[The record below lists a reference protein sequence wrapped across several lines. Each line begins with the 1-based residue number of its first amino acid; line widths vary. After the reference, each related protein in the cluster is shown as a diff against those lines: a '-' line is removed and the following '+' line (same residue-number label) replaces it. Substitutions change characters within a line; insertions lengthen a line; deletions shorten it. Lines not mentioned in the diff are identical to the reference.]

1 MQMLAIGI
9 DISKSK
15 SAAAILNQD
24 ESIHAKP
31 FEFHHTKDEM
41 SAVIS
46 YIKDQ
51 NQLVTILMENIGHY
65 HYPVMKVFEE
75 ANLPVCLINAYQ
87 MEKYSDME
95 LCKVKIDRK
104 DALHIAKYALE
115 KGYSLVPYTS
125 MDQKYEDLR
134 FLAR

>member
-1 MQMLAIGI
+1 MLAIGI

-15 SAAAILNQD
+15 SAVAILNQD
-24 ESIHAKP
+24 GSIHTKP

-51 NQLVTILMENIGHY
+51 NQPVTILMENTGHY
-65 HYPVMKVFEE
+65 HYSVMKVFGE

-87 MEKYSDME
+87 MKKYGDME
-95 LCKVKIDRK
+95 LRKVKTDRK
-104 DALHIAKYALE
+104 DALRIAKYALE
-115 KGYSLVPYTS
+115 KVIL
-125 MDQKYEDLR
+125 
-134 FLAR
+134 